1 MAVEKSSDFGIMQR
15 LVDDLF
21 AHDEFVRRLDAVLM
35 AESYDLPSDLLEVI
49 ALLPP
54 GTYNRQRLCDQV
66 NSSISGHGWGYVYGT
81 VE

>member
-1 MAVEKSSDFGIMQR
+1 MAIEKSPDFGVMQR
-15 LVDDLF
+15 LVDELF
-21 AHDEFVRRLDAVLM
+21 AQNELVRRLDAVLM
-35 AESYDLPSDLLEVI
+35 AESYDLPDDLLEVV

-54 GTYNRQRLCDQV
+54 GTYTRQRLCDQI

>member
-1 MAVEKSSDFGIMQR
+1 MAVERGSDFGIMQR

-21 AHDEFVRRLDAVLM
+21 AHDESVRRLDAVLM
-35 AESYDLPSDLLEVI
+35 AESYDLPPDLLEVI

>member
-1 MAVEKSSDFGIMQR
+1 MAIEKSPDFGVMQR
-15 LVDDLF
+15 LVDELF
-21 AHDEFVRRLDAVLM
+21 AHDKLVRRLDAVLM
-35 AESYDLPSDLLEVI
+35 AESYDLPDDLLEVV

-54 GTYNRQRLCDQV
+54 GTYTRQRLCDQI